1 METVLKE
8 ELRAAKKN
16 MVEEGRAYRVYGF
29 YLCIPIFTIVLMI
42 MAMSD
47 INNNFKGTIGLFLII
62 IAHINVQKLTL
73 LSGKKYVAPILY
85 YIVNVITILLL
96 PILFS
101 DMATTGT
108 ADTYLGLVG
117 IICLP
122 IQIVSIVFFFITA
135 RDIKNA
141 YPTMKEDAQNSRQ
154 AYLNIKKNK

>member
-1 METVLKE
+1 MKE

-16 MVEEGRAYRVYGF
+16 MVEEGRVYRVYGF
-29 YLCIPIFTIVLMI
+29 YLGIPIFTIVLMI
-42 MAMSD
+42 MAISGV
-47 INNNFKGTIGLFLII
+47 NNNSTGTIGLLLII
-62 IAHINVQKLTL
+62 VAHINVRKLTL
-73 LSGKKYVAPILY
+73 LSAKKYVAPILY
-85 YIVNVITILLL
+85 YVVNAITILLL

-108 ADTYLGLVG
+108 ADNYLGLIG
-117 IICLP
+117 LICLP

-141 YPTMKEDAQNSRQ
+141 YPTMKQDAQIARQ